1 MFAVIQ
7 WSTTALGKAEAS
19 RGIEMTVRA
28 PDRGQVNSSLSN
40 RARKSASSLQE
51 VGSNASASGRVQLQ
65 QLKRQIK
72 HLLKEKRAVEI
83 DRESIQQECERYRTL
98 YDSALAGCVVTN
110 AHGKIVEANAAA
122 RELLGGDRSKRLI
135 GAMIERFISPKDRPR
150 LRELLT
156 TGVGVGGDVHCQPV
170 RLAAS
175 DAEKRSILVSLV
187 AANRTRPRQVRWL
200 LQPNRSQGDGSTI
213 SGLFAN
219 EHEMLAAIVE
229 NCDDAIIGMSLNSQ
243 VFAWNNAA
251 ERLFGYTPHEMIG
264 QSISKVIPRDRQSEE
279 KHILGRIRRGEQ
291 LRQYRT
297 VRIDRMGRPIDV
309 SLTVSPI
316 RNDRGEVIGVSKIIH
331 DITEQRRAE
340 QALRESES
348 RFRVAYEH
356 APIGIEQVDVRS
368 GKLLEVNAKLCGI
381 LGYSRD
387 ELLHKTFAEITDP
400 SDLKV
405 ERRLLKDLT
414 AGRVSS
420 YTLEKRY
427 INRNHEPVWVRVT
440 SAKAG
445 LSGEHPYRITV
456 VQDIREHK
464 AAEQSLRDSAERM
477 RAIVDTAVD
486 AIITIDERGIIE
498 SANLATERLF
508 GYQAKELIGRN
519 IKMLMPDPYQSEH
532 DTYLRNY
539 VTTGEA
545 KIIGIGRE
553 VIALRKD
560 RTTFP
565 INLSV
570 SEVQLGNRRLFT
582 GIIHDISQRRNLEKQ
597 ILEISEA
604 EQRRIG
610 QDLHDGLCQY
620 LVGIGFSAEMIAAR
634 IGQQS
639 PEQADEVRKIGQ
651 LMRNAAT
658 QARDLSHGLN
668 PVGIGEQGLATAL
681 ATLARQISELFQV
694 ACSFESAGS
703 PNVSDRAAAMHIY
716 RIAQEAVSNSVR
728 HGHAQ
733 EIAITL
739 KSAKSYLVLAIEDN
753 GRGIKDAG
761 RTGMG
766 LKTMSYRARMIGGN
780 LQIGPRAGG
789 GTIVKCGIPIAS

>member
-1 MFAVIQ
+1 V
-7 WSTTALGKAEAS
+7 
-19 RGIEMTVRA
+19 
-28 PDRGQVNSSLSN
+28 QV
-40 RARKSASSLQE
+40 
-51 VGSNASASGRVQLQ
+51 Q

-72 HLLKEKRAVEI
+72 RLLKEKRSVEI

-110 AHGKIVEANAAA
+110 ARGKILEANAVA
-122 RELLGGDRSKRLI
+122 RELLGGDHSKRLT
-135 GAMIERFISPKDRPR
+135 GAMIERFISPKDRRR

-156 TGVGVGGDVHCQPV
+156 SALGAGGDVHCQRV
-170 RLAAS
+170 RLTAS
-175 DAEKRSILVSLV
+175 NTEKRSILFSLV

-200 LQPNRSQGDGSTI
+200 LQADKSQRDGPTVP
-213 SGLFAN
+213 GLFAN
-219 EHEMLAAIVE
+219 EHEVLAAIVE
-229 NCDDAIIGMSLNSQ
+229 NCDDAIIGTSLNTQ

-264 QSISKVIPRDRQSEE
+264 QSITKIIPRDRQSEE
-279 KHILGRIRRGEQ
+279 KHIMGRIRRGEQ

-297 VRIDRMGRPIDV
+297 VRVDRMGRPIDV

-331 DITEQRRAE
+331 DISEQRRAE

-348 RFRVAYEH
+348 RFRLAYEH
-356 APIGIEQVDVRS
+356 APIGIEQVDVRT
-368 GKLLEVNAKLCGI
+368 GKLLEVNARLCEI

-387 ELLHKTFAEITDP
+387 ELLQKTFAEITDP

-405 ERRLLKDLT
+405 ERRLIKDLT

-427 INRNHEPVWVRVT
+427 INRNQEPVWVRVT

-445 LSGEHPYRITV
+445 EQGEHPYRITV
-456 VQDIREHK
+456 VQDIRQHK
-464 AAEQSLRDSAERM
+464 AAEESLRDSAERM

-486 AIITIDERGIIE
+486 AIITIDERGTIE

-508 GYQAKELIGRN
+508 GYEAKELIGRN
-519 IKMLMPDPYQSEH
+519 VKMLMPDPYQSEH

-539 VTTGEA
+539 VTTGVA

-560 RTTFP
+560 QTTFP

-570 SEVQLGNRRLFT
+570 SEVRLGNRRLFT

-620 LVGIGFSAEMIAAR
+620 LVGIGFTAEMIASR

-694 ACSFESAGS
+694 TCSFQTEGS

-733 EIAITL
+733 EISITL
-739 KSAKSYLVLAIEDN
+739 KSAKSYLVLTIEDN
-753 GRGIKDAG
+753 GRGMQDAG

-766 LKTMSYRARMIGGN
+766 LKTMTYRARMIGGN
-780 LQIGPRAGG
+780 LEISPRAGG
-789 GTIVKCGIPIAS
+789 GTIVKCGIPIAT